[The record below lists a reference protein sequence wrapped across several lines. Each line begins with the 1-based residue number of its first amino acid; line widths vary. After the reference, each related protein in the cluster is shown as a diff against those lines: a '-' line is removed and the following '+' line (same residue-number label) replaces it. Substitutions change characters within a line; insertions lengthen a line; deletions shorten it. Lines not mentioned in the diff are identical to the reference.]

1 MRVLCMSFHLLDYL
15 FCILV
20 LRVCVIRSSSCFL
33 VPVSCSYGYI
43 PFLVFLSLSS
53 KSGLCIFIYLCLL
66 VFLVLSLWLPLSVL
80 VSPCLLFMVVCFSV
94 LILDLTFWFRPY
106 FRVLANYP
114 LAFCFCT
121 SDYLDHDPCLSVYDL
136 CLVPLN
142 LFICALCVWVLT
154 HFHPHHRTLQLDLLS
169 PLLL

>member
-1 MRVLCMSFHLLDYL
+1 MSFHLPDYS

-33 VPVSCSYGYI
+33 VPVSCSYGYYS

-53 KSGLCIFIYLCLL
+53 KSGL
-66 VFLVLSLWLPLSVL
+66 PVL
-80 VSPCLLFMVVCFSV
+80 VSPCLLFMVVCVSV

-106 FRVLANYP
+106 FRVLANYR

-121 SDYLDHDPCLSVYDL
+121 SDYLDYDPCLSVYDL
-136 CLVPLN
+136 FLVPLN
-142 LFICALCVWVLT
+142 LFICTSGSSFTFTLFT
-154 HFHPHHRTLQLDLLS
+154 RTLQKELAKLVPARCFFLS
-169 PLLL
+169 RSLWGAPIVHLGT